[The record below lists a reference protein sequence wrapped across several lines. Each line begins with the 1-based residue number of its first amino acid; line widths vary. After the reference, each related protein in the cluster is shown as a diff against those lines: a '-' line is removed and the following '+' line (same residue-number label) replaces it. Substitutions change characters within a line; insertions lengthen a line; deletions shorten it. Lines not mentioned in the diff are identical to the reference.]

1 MTYTS
6 FVFFIVY
13 FGLTYILYTLAPRKA
28 KWCVLLAG
36 SWVFYTVASR
46 GNVIPLIAT
55 TIVVWAVGLII
66 QKLNNDFKQK
76 KKQIDKAQRKKLKA
90 KYKNYKLAVLTVGV
104 LVALGV
110 LLLMKYFNFL
120 GGTFNKLFDTSIPKL
135 NLIQPLGISF
145 YTLQAISYITD
156 IYRGK
161 YEACKNPLRISLYL
175 SFMLTIVEGPVARY
189 DQLGTQLNKCAY
201 FSFKDFS
208 FGAQLIVWG
217 LFKKVVIADR
227 VSELVN
233 NVFDH
238 YENYGGLIVIVAILA
253 YTLQLYCEFSGV
265 MDVING
271 LGEMLGI
278 EMPKNFNRPFFAKT
292 INEFWQRWHITLGGW
307 LRDYIFYP
315 ISLSKPFMK
324 LTKGARKKF
333 NPYYANLIPT
343 SVALFF
349 VWFSNGLWHGAGW
362 KYVVYGLYYYVLMM
376 LGLFVEPLSAK
387 VCKALKINRKS
398 KPYFLFQIIRT
409 FVIVNGG
416 MLIFRAKGLRS
427 AISMFVS
434 IFTNFNLKVLVPGAK
449 NGLGLDIKDYI
460 IVAMGIV
467 IIFAVGV
474 LQEKQIPIRQKISEM
489 KFPIKFIIY
498 MAAIFVIII
507 FGAYGEN
514 YGVQDLIYANF

>member
-1 MTYTS
+1 
-6 FVFFIVY
+6 
-13 FGLTYILYTLAPRKA
+13 
-28 KWCVLLAG
+28 
-36 SWVFYTVASR
+36 
-46 GNVIPLIAT
+46 
-55 TIVVWAVGLII
+55 
-66 QKLNNDFKQK
+66 
-76 KKQIDKAQRKKLKA
+76 
-90 KYKNYKLAVLTVGV
+90 
-104 LVALGV
+104 
-110 LLLMKYFNFL
+110 FL
-120 GGTFNKLFDTSIPKL
+120 GGAFNTLFDASVPQL

-145 YTLQAISYITD
+145 YSLQAISYITD

-189 DQLGTQLNKCAY
+189 NQLGTQLNNCAY
-201 FSFKDFS
+201 LNFKDFEL
-208 FGAQLIVWG
+208 GAQRVFWG
-217 LFKKVVIADR
+217 LFKKIVVADR

-233 NVFDH
+233 NVFDRS
-238 YENYGGLIVIVAILA
+238 EDYGGAIVIAAILA

-271 LGEMLGI
+271 LGKMIGI
-278 EMPKNFNRPFFAKT
+278 EMPENFNRPFFAKT

-307 LRDYIFYP
+307 LRDYVFYP

-324 LTKGARKKF
+324 LTMGARKKF

-349 VWFSNGLWHGAGW
+349 VWFSNGMWHGAGW
-362 KYVVYGLYYYVLMM
+362 KYIVYGLYYYVLMM
-376 LGLFVEPLSAK
+376 FGLFLEPLSAK
-387 VCKALKINRKS
+387 ACKALKINRKS
-398 KPYFLFQIIRT
+398 KSYSLFQIIRT

-416 MLIFRAKGLRS
+416 MLIFRADNLHD
-427 AISMFVS
+427 AVSMFAS
-434 IFTNFNLKVLVPGAK
+434 IFTNFSLKVLVPGAK

-460 IVAMGIV
+460 IVAIGIV

-474 LQEKQIPIRQKISEM
+474 LQERQISISQKISEM

-514 YGVQDLIYANF
+514 YG